1 MTGDLTQTL
10 PTSTLV
16 ALLLAGVRAAAWLV
30 ICPPFSSRI
39 IPGQIK
45 ALLGV
50 AIALPVVPGLTAT
63 VPDLATGPLMASI
76 AEQVVIGTVLGFLTA
91 LMFAAF
97 QSAGDLIDL
106 FGGFSIAFAFDPL
119 SATGNSVFGRFYN
132 LMATTLLFVTDAHQ
146 VMLRGFARSYRTLPL
161 NATLSMSNLDTLL
174 TKGMGQLFMSA
185 LQLAGPL
192 VAVLFLADLGL
203 GLLSRVAP
211 ALNVFSLGFPAKI
224 LLTLSLAGM
233 AMLLLPQAVTEVVN
247 QSVQAVLQ
255 AARP

>member
-1 MTGDLTQTL
+1 MTVTL
-10 PTSTLV
+10 QTSTLV
-16 ALLLAGVRAAAWLV
+16 ALLLAGIRATAWLV

-50 AIALPVVPGLTAT
+50 AIALPVVPGLTSS
-63 VPDLATGPLMASI
+63 VPDLTVVGLLTSGV
-76 AEQVVIGTVLGFLTA
+76 EQVVIGTALGFLTA
-91 LMFAAF
+91 LVFAAF

-119 SATGNSVFGRFYN
+119 SSTGNSVFGRFYN
-132 LMATTLLFVTDAHQ
+132 LLATTLLFATDAHE
-146 VMLRGFARSYRTLPL
+146 VMLRGFARSYQTLPL
-161 NATLSMSNLDTLL
+161 NESLSLSNLDALL
-174 TKGMGQLFMSA
+174 TNGLDQMFLSA
-185 LQLAGPL
+185 VELAGPL

-224 LLTLSLAGM
+224 LLTLSLAGLAIM
-233 AMLLLPQAVTEVVN
+233 LLPQSVTTMVN
-247 QSVQAVLQ
+247 QTVLAVMR
-255 AARP
+255 AAGG